1 MKRSFSSWLGT
12 FIVCFLLWMLLT
24 WSTQVR
30 ELLLGVV
37 VSAIVAWFTAKFF
50 IHEKAFFLL
59 NPVKWVHI
67 VVYAVVLVVEVIKA
81 NISMAGVVLSSKC
94 KNCESGIVCIPA
106 GDDIKSEYALATV
119 SNAITLT
126 PGTITMDVAE
136 DEDGKNYYYV
146 HWLNVTEKDRTKAG
160 DIIKG
165 TLEKYAGRI
174 WR

>member
-24 WSTQVR
+24 WSVEAR
-30 ELLLGVV
+30 ELILGVL
-37 VSAIVAWFTAKFF
+37 VSAVVAWFTARFF
-50 IHEKAFFLL
+50 IHEKSFFLL

-67 VVYAVVLVVEVIKA
+67 IVYCAVLVVEVIKA
-81 NISMAGVVLSSKC
+81 NIAMAGVVLSSKC
-94 KNCESGIVCIPA
+94 KSCESGIVCIPA
-106 GDDIKSEYALATV
+106 GDEIKSEYALATV

-136 DEDGKNYYYV
+136 DKSGKNYYYV
-146 HWLNVTEKDRTKAG
+146 HWLNVTETDRKKAG

-165 TLEKYAGRI
+165 TLEKFAGRI